1 MARRIGLVAAPKR
14 HRGGV
19 CRAGEQYAVSPVFRR
34 ARAFCERTY
43 GEWYILS
50 TRHHLLSA
58 HRVIAAGGESA
69 LVTLPAAQRAQ
80 WAAQV
85 GAALRERCAR
95 SAEPLIFVL
104 YASQRHAEL
113 LQRANPDLVFEL
125 PLSGMSLYQRLRWYD
140 DRLRI
145 ASRMLGIPVL
155 RQ

>member
-50 TRHHLLSA
+50 TRHHLLPA

-69 LVTLPAAQRAQ
+69 LVTLPAAHSGR
-80 WAAQV
+80 
-85 GAALRERCAR
+85 RR
-95 SAEPLIFVL
+95 SGRR
-104 YASQRHAEL
+104 YASA
-113 LQRANPDLVFEL
+113 APAA
-125 PLSGMSLYQRLRWYD
+125 PSC
-140 DRLRI
+140 
-145 ASRMLGIPVL
+145 
-155 RQ
+155 

>member
-1 MARRIGLVAAPKR
+1 M
-14 HRGGV
+14 

-34 ARAFCERTY
+34 ACAYCERTY

-50 TRHHLLSA
+50 TRHYLLPV
-58 HRVIAAGGESA
+58 HRVIAAGGEPA
-69 LVTLPAAQRAQ
+69 LVMLPAAQRAQ
-80 WAAQV
+80 WVAQV
-85 GAALRERCAR
+85 GAALRERCTR

-104 YASQRHAEL
+104 YARQRHAEV

-125 PLSGMSLYQRLRWYD
+125 PLSGMSLFQRLRWHD

-155 RQ
+155 RR